1 MPCKGPDAAQ
11 MFSPGRALA
20 ILEVCASHGRWLV
33 TSEEPGPLVARLTQR
48 TIIDAWLPE
57 L

>member
-20 ILEVCASHGRWLV
+20 ILEVCASHDRWLV